1 MGPRLPVPRRRLLA
15 VALLAPLAA
24 CASRPPPIPEEP
36 PPPPL
41 PPLPDVRRIV
51 LIHPR
56 SGEKADVIYYHNGAY
71 DPRAMQK
78 IELLLRDR
86 RTGQVGRIDPLLMD
100 FMFDLLQRT
109 GLPPS
114 TEVHVSDGFRSPG
127 TNADLV
133 RNNANA
139 ARESYHLTGRAMDF
153 KVPLLPGAALGEIA
167 KTMQRGGAAYYPST
181 GHTHIDTGPNRTW
194 KTR

>member
-1 MGPRLPVPRRRLLA
+1 MTPPSRR
-15 VALLAPLAA
+15 ALLALFALSPLTA
-24 CASRPPPIPEEP
+24 CSSGPRPEDEEGLPPD
-36 PPPPL
+36 L
-41 PPLPDVRRIV
+41 PPLPAVRRIV
-51 LIHPR
+51 LSHVK
-56 SGEKADVIYYHNGAY
+56 SGERADVVYFYNNAY

-114 TEVHVSDGFRSPG
+114 TEVQVTDGFRSPG

-133 RNNANA
+133 RDNPNA
-139 ARESYHLTGRAMDF
+139 ARESYHLQGRAMDF
-153 KVPLLPGAALGEIA
+153 KVPVLPGPALGEIA

>member
-1 MGPRLPVPRRRLLA
+1 MSLLSRRTLLLS
-15 VALLAPLAA
+15 ALSLVPLAA
-24 CASRPPPIPEEP
+24 CSTRPPEGEEGP
-36 PPPPL
+36 PPDL

-51 LIHPR
+51 LLHPR
-56 SGEKADVIYYHNGAY
+56 SKERVDVIYFYNGAY
-71 DPRAMQK
+71 DPHAMRQ
-78 IELLLRDR
+78 IDLLLRDR

-109 GLPPS
+109 GLPP
-114 TEVHVSDGFRSPG
+114 TTVVEVTDGFRSPG

-133 RNNANA
+133 RDNANA
-139 ARESYHLTGRAMDF
+139 ARESYHLQGRAMDF

>member
-1 MGPRLPVPRRRLLA
+1 MNSRRTLLA
-15 VALLAPLAA
+15 ALVLLALAA
-24 CASRPPPIPEEP
+24 CSTSPPEEGGPPPD
-36 PPPPL
+36 L
-41 PPLPDVRRIV
+41 PPLPAVRRIV
-51 LIHPR
+51 LFHAK
-56 SGEKADVIYYHNGAY
+56 SGEQLDLIYFHSNSY

-78 IELLLRDR
+78 IDVLLRDR
-86 RTGQVGRIDPLLMD
+86 QTGQIGRIDPLLMD

-114 TEVHVSDGFRSPG
+114 TVVQVTDGFRSPG

-133 RNNANA
+133 RDNPNA
-139 ARESYHLTGRAMDF
+139 ARESYHLQGRAMDF
-153 KVPLLPGAALGEIA
+153 KVPLLPGPALGEIA

>member
-1 MGPRLPVPRRRLLA
+1 MIPTSRRLLLS
-15 VALLAPLAA
+15 ALILAPLTA
-24 CASRPPPIPEEP
+24 CSTRPPVSEEEGP
-36 PPPPL
+36 PPDL

-51 LIHPR
+51 LTHVK
-56 SGEKADVIYYHNGAY
+56 SGETAYVIYFHNNGY

-109 GLPPS
+109 GLPP
-114 TEVHVSDGFRSPG
+114 TTVVQVTDGFRSPG

-133 RNNANA
+133 RDNPNA
-139 ARESYHLTGRAMDF
+139 ARESYHLQGRAMDF
-153 KVPLLPGAALGEIA
+153 KVPLLPGPALGEIA

>member
-1 MGPRLPVPRRRLLA
+1 MSLLSRR
-15 VALLAPLAA
+15 ALLLSVLSLVPLAA
-24 CASRPPPIPEEP
+24 CSTRPPAGEEDGP
-36 PPPPL
+36 PPDL

-51 LIHPR
+51 LSHPKSR
-56 SGEKADVIYYHNGAY
+56 ERVDVIYFHSGAY
-71 DPRAMQK
+71 DPRALQQ
-78 IELLLRDR
+78 IDQLLRDR

-109 GLPPS
+109 GLPP
-114 TEVHVSDGFRSPG
+114 TTVVEVTDGFRSPG

-133 RNNANA
+133 RDNANA
-139 ARESYHLTGRAMDF
+139 ARESYHLQGRAMDF

>member
-1 MGPRLPVPRRRLLA
+1 MNPTSRRALLA
-15 VALLAPLAA
+15 ALMLAPLAA
-24 CASRPPPIPEEP
+24 CSTRPPTEEEGP
-36 PPPPL
+36 PPDL

-51 LIHPR
+51 LTHLK
-56 SGEKADVIYYHNGAY
+56 SGEMVDVIYFHNNAY
-71 DPRAMQK
+71 DPRAMQR
-78 IELLLRDR
+78 IDHLLRDR

-109 GLPPS
+109 GLPP
-114 TEVHVSDGFRSPG
+114 TTVVQVTDGFRSPG
-127 TNADLV
+127 TNEDLV
-133 RNNANA
+133 RDNPNA
-139 ARESYHLTGRAMDF
+139 ARESYHLQGRAMDF